1 MVLQKTDQN
10 TLKQKNILINN
21 KGQSLVEFIL
31 LITTIMLM
39 SLTFLKV
46 TNSGIA
52 KYWLY
57 MGNLLNE
64 GNSKKL
70 ELR

>member
-1 MVLQKTDQN
+1 MALQKTDQN
-10 TLKQKNILINN
+10 TLERKNILNNN